1 MSASEPLR
9 KAFKLNSVREGKGAI
24 LERWQD
30 LVATRLAA
38 GAGQRI
44 SSRSRVRWR
53 RNEGQTLT
61 SVQTPWNAGSFV
73 LTEHRTRR
81 VGGASQPSESSEGCR
96 LHTLE
101 RIERRKGSPV
111 QQAVRPRRHTDQAD
125 LWTVPMCACPGPS
138 TQREVGKC
146 TRLCSEVLELGS
158 PLVPPRAGGGGGSAR
173 KACKLAGE
181 SAHSKLAARGG
192 TSPDQIASTCKR
204 TIRAHEQPKALP

>member
-1 MSASEPLR
+1 M
-9 KAFKLNSVREGKGAI
+9 
-24 LERWQD
+24 
-30 LVATRLAA
+30 
-38 GAGQRI
+38 
-44 SSRSRVRWR
+44 
-53 RNEGQTLT
+53 T

-146 TRLCSEVLELGS
+146 TRSCSEVLELGS
-158 PLVPPRAGGGGGSAR
+158 PLVPPRGGAALVKLASRPASLPTQSWLLVVAQARIRSPRLANELYAPASNRRPCPEGRGRGGGGGLNCTQRWPGCTSER
-173 KACKLAGE
+173 
-181 SAHSKLAARGG
+181 RGRSEEQG
-192 TSPDQIASTCKR
+192 YSTAFIA
-204 TIRAHEQPKALP
+204 IQG